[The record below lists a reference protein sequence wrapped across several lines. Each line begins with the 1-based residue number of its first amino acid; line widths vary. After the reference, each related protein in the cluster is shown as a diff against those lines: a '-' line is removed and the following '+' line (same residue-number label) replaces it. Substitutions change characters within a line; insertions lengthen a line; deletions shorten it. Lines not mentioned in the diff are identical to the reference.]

1 MEKVT
6 LEQAIAKEQSKLSKE
21 EVINHMEKTVN
32 ENKENKI
39 DIREVIQQLS
49 MNNEFFIQSNRV
61 EMINL
66 EMDTKVIQN
75 LDAKLSLG
83 KKLIDYGY
91 DSTMGQ
97 VIDEGAVEQG
107 GLLIGDVVKSL
118 SDMREEM
125 AKQLNNKSAK

>member
-21 EVINHMEKTVN
+21 EVINHMKKTVN